1 MRHPDQTRRTTARLF
16 QVAFWLLLL
25 LAFALYFSGYLDR
38 RDHPNQHLTLAETDG
53 PAEVVLRRNRSGHYI
68 APGLINGH
76 PVVFLLDTGATTIS
90 VPEAV
95 ARQAQLQPGR
105 RSRVTTASGVVDVF
119 QTEIE
124 SVQLGNIRLDHVA
137 AHINPHMPS
146 ELVLLGM
153 SFMKNLEM
161 TQRDGTLTLRI
172 PEGNPIP

>member
-1 MRHPDQTRRTTARLF
+1 MRHPDQTRRTIARLF

-25 LAFALYFSGYLDR
+25 LAFALYFSGYLER
-38 RDHPNQHLTLAETDG
+38 RDHPNQHLMLAETDG
-53 PAEVVLRRNRSGHYI
+53 PAEVVLQRNRSGHYI

-90 VPEAV
+90 VPESV
-95 ARQAQLQPGR
+95 ARQAQLQAGR
-105 RSRVTTASGVVDVF
+105 TSRVTTANGVIDVY
-119 QTEIE
+119 QTELE
-124 SVQLGNIRLDHVA
+124 TVQLGNIRLDHVQ

-172 PEGNPIP
+172 P